1 MSAPSRIDDSALTIL
16 LDLRHPHSYLALGP
30 AMDFGRKM
38 QIEINWLPLQVPTL
52 NPPSE
57 PSPRDDRGV
66 LHRRSRARA
75 IAREIEI
82 YSEDQGLEMSGYYRD
97 VDARAVHRGWLWMRQ
112 HAPVHLGSFLT
123 EVFRRYW
130 CHELDATRVEEVAR
144 IVAETGGDQGGFL
157 EWSRGEGAAVV
168 AALSAELGERGLT
181 GVPGYLAR
189 GEFFLGRQHLP
200 MIRWLLEGRPGS
212 GPI

>member
-112 HAPVHLGSFLT
+112 H
-123 EVFRRYW
+123 
-130 CHELDATRVEEVAR
+130 
-144 IVAETGGDQGGFL
+144 
-157 EWSRGEGAAVV
+157 
-168 AALSAELGERGLT
+168 
-181 GVPGYLAR
+181 
-189 GEFFLGRQHLP
+189 
-200 MIRWLLEGRPGS
+200 
-212 GPI
+212 